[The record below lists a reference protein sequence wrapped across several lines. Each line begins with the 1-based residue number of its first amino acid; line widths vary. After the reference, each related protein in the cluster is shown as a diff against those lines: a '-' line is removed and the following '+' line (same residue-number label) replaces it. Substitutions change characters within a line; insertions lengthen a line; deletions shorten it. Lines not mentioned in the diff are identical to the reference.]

1 MKSNQSTYHR
11 DMTPYELN
19 QLLIDFYKSQYLKF
33 LKIGINGQTNF
44 GVTVTKKLI
53 RSTENRLDQLIKGKK
68 TNNNTC
74 DIEKGIYRLGN
85 NKIGQLFNSNRSF
98 VGHITSSFKLK
109 DLELIQQ
116 HAVCNYMDYSDVS
129 PYGKPKYIDKIT
141 TAYNSETMRAVL
153 SHDN

>member
-68 TNNNTC
+68 TNNNMC
-74 DIEKGIYRLGN
+74 DIEKGICRSRN
-85 NKIGQLFNSNRSF
+85 NKIGLFNSNRSF
-98 VGHITSSFKLK
+98 IGYITSSFKLK
-109 DLELIQQ
+109 DLELMQQ
-116 HAVCNYMDYSDVS
+116 HAVCNYMDYTDGS
-129 PYGKPKYIDKIT
+129 PYGEPQYIDKIT